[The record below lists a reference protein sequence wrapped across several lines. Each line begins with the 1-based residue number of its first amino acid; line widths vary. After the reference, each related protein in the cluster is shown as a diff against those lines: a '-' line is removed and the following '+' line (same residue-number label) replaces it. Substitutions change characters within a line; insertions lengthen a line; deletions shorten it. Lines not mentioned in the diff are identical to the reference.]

1 MEQNQNE
8 SILSQD
14 EADRLIAIGKIII
27 GPESFKMPTF
37 GDEKKIISLEDTQA
51 VTSFRVDIQFSRR
64 SNSLKGNYQLRVH
77 SNVPLLRLDFN
88 GPSHSNPDGSK
99 VGGNHLHIYKEGEE
113 DRWAYEPPRKS
124 FSEFNNAARIL
135 QEFLKYCNVLNIP
148 TIR

>member
-27 GPESFKMPTF
+27 GSESFKMPTF

-64 SNSLKGNYQLRVH
+64 SNSLKGNYQLCVH
-77 SNVPLLRLDFN
+77 SNVPLLRLNFN

-99 VGGNHLHIYKEGEE
+99 VGGNHLHTK
-113 DRWAYEPPRKS
+113 RKVKKIDGLM
-124 FSEFNNAARIL
+124 NL
-135 QEFLKYCNVLNIP
+135 QEKALVSSTVPQESCKNF
-148 TIR
+148 